1 MKNILEKICE
11 TQGYKPRDVQ
21 YKAIEY
27 LEDKWDSKNKC
38 KVLSMPTG
46 SGKSVISMVIGEYC
60 KQNSKICS
68 IITPQNLLIDQYCSE
83 FKEINYL
90 KGKKHYPCNLTETN
104 CEEGEE
110 LQKIQ
115 KKNCIDCPYKAAK
128 DRAYSDH
135 ITIFNPMSYYSLGK
149 VQDCLEGQ
157 EISYYVDT
165 IIVDEFQ
172 SLPAI
177 LRELS
182 TIKLWENDIRWESG
196 VSSSI
201 PNVIQL
207 LQNYSCSLSPYIM
220 NRSFSL
226 KERLNYTKLQRKI
239 DFIVLQLR
247 HHSDFFICEE
257 SQEKLR
263 GVPTD
268 SLTIRPKYVPLNI
281 NNGFFKIAKR
291 IILMSGTAFPNI
303 WEELGFKEVDY
314 IDLPSP
320 IPKERR
326 QIFATNSININSKLT
341 KEMRWATI
349 QELSIQ
355 IKYITQILHE
365 KENGVIL
372 LPYNL
377 ANELKC
383 LLHESYFIHMDKSTK
398 KETINKFKEGKIY
411 GIGVFSGSYEG
422 LSLNG
427 DISRFTII
435 PKVPYPNLMDRVVKV
450 RMKEN
455 PLDYSMETI
464 TTIIQASGRSTRSEK
479 DYSYTYILDSN
490 FASLYP
496 RVSKYIPQYFKESL
510 NFSLP
515 TIKQMEQLTQF
526 RGKL

>member
-1 MKNILEKICE
+1 MRNILKSICE
-11 TQGYKPRDVQ
+11 QQGYKPRDVQ
-21 YKAIEY
+21 YKAIEF
-27 LEDKWDSKNKC
+27 LQNNWETKNKC

-46 SGKSVISMVIGEYC
+46 SGKSVISMTIGEYC
-60 KQNSKICS
+60 KQNDKICS
-68 IITPQNLLIDQYCSE
+68 IVTPQNLLIDQYCNE

-90 KGKKHYPCNLTETN
+90 KGKKHYPCSLTETN

-110 LQKIQ
+110 LQKVQ
-115 KKNCIDCPYKAAK
+115 KKSCAKCPYRNAK
-128 DRAYSDH
+128 ERAYHEST
-135 ITIFNPMSYYSLGK
+135 TIFNPMSYYSLGK

-157 EISYYVDT
+157 EISYDVDT

-182 TIKLWENDIRWESG
+182 TIKLWENDIAWEKGTSASIPK
-196 VSSSI
+196 VVELLNNYSSSLI
-201 PNVIQL
+201 M
-207 LQNYSCSLSPYIM
+207 YILD
-220 NRSFSL
+220 RKFSL
-226 KERLNYTKLQRKI
+226 KERLNFTKLQRKI
-239 DFIVLQLR
+239 DFIVLQLKTN
-247 HHSDFFICEE
+247 SDFFICEE

-281 NNGFFKIAKR
+281 SNGFFKIAKR

-326 QIFATNSININSKLT
+326 QIFVTNSININSKLT
-341 KEMRWATI
+341 KESRW
-349 QELSIQ
+349 QVVQDLSIQ
-355 IKYITQILHE
+355 IKYIIQILHE

-377 ANELKC
+377 ASEIKC
-383 LLHESYFIHMDKSTK
+383 LLHESYFIHMDKTTK
-398 KETINKFKEGKIY
+398 KEIINKFKEGKIY
-411 GIGVFSGSYEG
+411 GVGVFSGSYEG
-422 LSLNG
+422 LSLND

-435 PKVPYPNLMDRVVKV
+435 PKVPYPNLMDKVVKV

-455 PLDYSMETI
+455 PLNYSMETI

-496 RVSKYIPQYFKESL
+496 RVSKYIPKYFKESL

-515 TIKQMEQLTQF
+515 TVKQMEQITQF
-526 RGKL
+526 RSLV